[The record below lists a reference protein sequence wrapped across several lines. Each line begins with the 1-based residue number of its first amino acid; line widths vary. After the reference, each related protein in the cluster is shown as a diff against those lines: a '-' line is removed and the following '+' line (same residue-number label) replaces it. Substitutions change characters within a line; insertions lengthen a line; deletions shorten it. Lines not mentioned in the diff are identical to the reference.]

1 MTRHVNQGRS
11 ILVYKSGT
19 FNGGP
24 GSIWIPQKKNT
35 TGLLIFFLFFF
46 FGTTCKKIGKSRV
59 HTWATTPCQATV
71 GSTFTTCSLVL
82 TSCFPQGRK
91 WISLLGFNSYIVKV
105 NAHSRIFLNVLKTCK
120 HCVHVCARSV
130 EAERSTQEHGF
141 LSEFFV
147 IIIWLIL
154 KVIRCIII

>member
-24 GSIWIPQKKNT
+24 GSIWIPQKKKHQRTAN
-35 TGLLIFFLFFF
+35 FFLIFF

-71 GSTFTTCSLVL
+71 GSTFTTCSFVL
-82 TSCFPQGRK
+82 TSHFPQGRK
-91 WISLLGFNSYIVKV
+91 WISLLAFYSYIVKI
-105 NAHSRIFLNVLKTCK
+105 NAHSRISLNVKTCN
-120 HCVHVCARSV
+120 HCTF
-130 EAERSTQEHGF
+130 ERCVQAKWSMQ
-141 LSEFFV
+141 
-147 IIIWLIL
+147 
-154 KVIRCIII
+154 

>member
-1 MTRHVNQGRS
+1 MDS
-11 ILVYKSGT
+11 A
-19 FNGGP
+19 
-24 GSIWIPQKKNT
+24 KKKHQRTANFF
-35 TGLLIFFLFFF
+35 LIFFLAQRV
-46 FGTTCKKIGKSRV
+46 KKIGKSRV

-82 TSCFPQGRK
+82 TSSFPQGRK

-147 IIIWLIL
+147 III
-154 KVIRCIII
+154 

>member
-19 FNGGP
+19 FNGGQ
-24 GSIWIPQKKNT
+24 GSIWIPQKKKQQRT
-35 TGLLIFFLFFF
+35 ATFFLNFFF
-46 FGTTCKKIGKSRV
+46 FCTTCKTIGKSRV
-59 HTWATTPCQATV
+59 NTWTTTPCQATV
-71 GSTFTTCSLVL
+71 GSTFTTCSFVL
-82 TSCFPQGRK
+82 TSHFPQGRK

-147 IIIWLIL
+147 III
-154 KVIRCIII
+154 

>member
-24 GSIWIPQKKNT
+24 GSIWIPQKKKKHHRTAN
-35 TGLLIFFLFFF
+35 FFLIFF

-71 GSTFTTCSLVL
+71 GSTFTTCSFVL

-91 WISLLGFNSYIVKV
+91 WISLLAFYSYIVKI
-105 NAHSRIFLNVLKTCK
+105 NAHSRISLNVKTCN
-120 HCVHVCARSV
+120 HCAF
-130 EAERSTQEHGF
+130 ERCVQAKWSMQ
-141 LSEFFV
+141 
-147 IIIWLIL
+147 
-154 KVIRCIII
+154 

>member
-1 MTRHVNQGRS
+1 MGDKDRYGFR
-11 ILVYKSGT
+11 
-19 FNGGP
+19 
-24 GSIWIPQKKNT
+24 KKKKQQRT
-35 TGLLIFFLFFF
+35 ATFFLNFFF
-46 FGTTCKKIGKSRV
+46 FCTTCKTIGKSRV

-71 GSTFTTCSLVL
+71 GSTFTTCSFVL
-82 TSCFPQGRK
+82 TSHFPQGRK

-147 IIIWLIL
+147 III
-154 KVIRCIII
+154 

>member
-1 MTRHVNQGRS
+1 MGDKDRYGFR
-11 ILVYKSGT
+11 
-19 FNGGP
+19 
-24 GSIWIPQKKNT
+24 KKKKHQRTAN
-35 TGLLIFFLFFF
+35 FFLIFF

-71 GSTFTTCSLVL
+71 GSTFTTCSFVL

-130 EAERSTQEHGF
+130 EAERSTQEHEF
-141 LSEFFV
+141 LSGFFCDNN
-147 IIIWLIL
+147 LINSESYQMHHYINKACL
-154 KVIRCIII
+154 GG